1 MTANQQLFSL
11 VVCVVVFLLTIEL
24 VRRRHLREEYSVLWL
39 ATSLAMFIIVLRYEW
54 LAAITRVIGAV
65 LPTTTIFLGA
75 LVFLLLIVIQFS
87 IKLSQ
92 MANQVKNLGQEAA
105 LLRAEVERINR
116 HESEKTKGTTAEG

>member
-105 LLRAEVERINR
+105 LLRAEVERVNR